1 MQVELGR
8 IDKATTAARRV
19 QTMVQRIVL
28 MADGRIEDMARAADE
43 TITQVLRELGSMG
56 ASELQPVHDEH
67 TEIPFHALTPPE
79 LYELE
84 ELLVRARG
92 LADRIDQKRG
102 QANAETGEGFVW
114 GDRIRELE
122 ARAGLELHGP
132 DTAGRE

>member
-8 IDKATTAARRV
+8 IDTATKAARRV
-19 QTMVQRIVL
+19 QSAVQRIVL
-28 MADGRIEDMARAADE
+28 MADGRIEDMARNADE
-43 TITQVLRELGSMG
+43 GIGVVLRELEGMG
-56 ASELQPVHDEH
+56 ASELQPIHDEH

-84 ELLVRARG
+84 ELLVHARS
-92 LADRIDQKRG
+92 LADAIDQKRG
-102 QANAETGEGFVW
+102 HADAATGEGFVW

-132 DTAGRE
+132 DSVRE